1 VRDFPPEFLWGSS
14 TAAHQVEGGNV
25 ANDWWEWESSPGT
38 LAAEPSGLAIDQY
51 HRYDDDFA
59 LLASLGQNAHRFSL
73 EWSRIEPEAGEF
85 SEPALEHYANVLK
98 SLHSHGLTPVVTLHH
113 KTLPLWFARRGGWL
127 APDALELFGSYVT
140 TVAKRLGAQMP
151 YICTINEP
159 QIIAVFGHLTA
170 QFPPALRDATAA
182 DAVNRV
188 LMQAHRVAVAALREH
203 APAASA
209 GTCLQLVPLSP
220 LRPDDPSD
228 VAATSLLRR
237 LMVDDHLAELRSG
250 GDVGDWVGLQY
261 YTRAAVDA
269 RLPGLIAPAA
279 DHTESTQMGWEIY
292 PEGFGQ
298 MLRAAASTGLPVLV
312 TENGIATTD
321 DGQRLRYL
329 RSHLREVRAAMQDGV
344 DVLGYLHWS
353 AFDNF
358 EWNHG
363 FTPTFGLIGIDRE
376 NGLRRIVRP
385 SAVSYGCL
393 ARTGRLSALDAE
405 PVDLDET
412 GATGYLDAET
422 A

>member
-1 VRDFPPEFLWGSS
+1 
-14 TAAHQVEGGNV
+14 
-25 ANDWWEWESSPGT
+25 
-38 LAAEPSGLAIDQY
+38 
-51 HRYDDDFA
+51 
-59 LLASLGQNAHRFSL
+59 
-73 EWSRIEPEAGEF
+73 
-85 SEPALEHYANVLK
+85 
-98 SLHSHGLTPVVTLHH
+98 
-113 KTLPLWFARRGGWL
+113 
-127 APDALELFGSYVT
+127 
-140 TVAKRLGAQMP
+140 MP
-151 YICTINEP
+151 YVCTINEP

-170 QFPPALRDATAA
+170 QFPPGLRDPEAA

-203 APAASA
+203 APQTRV

-220 LRPDDPSD
+220 LRPDDADD
-228 VAATSLLRR
+228 VAATELLTR
-237 LMVDDHLAELRSG
+237 LMVDDHLADLRS

-269 RLPGLIAPAA
+269 RLPGLIAPAPE
-279 DHTESTQMGWEIY
+279 HTESTQMGWEIY

-312 TENGIATTD
+312 TENGIATAD

-329 RSHLREVRAAMQDGV
+329 RSHLRELSAAMRDGV

-363 FTPTFGLIGIDRE
+363 FTPTFGLIGIDRD

-385 SAVSYGCL
+385 SAVAYGRL
-393 ARTGRLSALDAE
+393 ARTGQLAGLELEEYAE
-405 PVDLDET
+405 
-412 GATGYLDAET
+412 AET